1 MKRLSLTSA
10 LLLCS
15 LAAAAQSSTKTATT
29 DQNGSPN
36 ENVGARAE
44 FCRKGCMAHHDS
56 SVLACRLVK
65 KPEETAA
72 CINSANDKRT
82 SCELEC
88 ARRHPVK
95 EAAPAQGRP
104 SPKR

>member
-15 LAAAAQSSTKTATT
+15 LAAAAQTSTSTVKTA

-36 ENVGARAE
+36 QNVGARAE

-56 SVLACRLVK
+56 SVLGCRMFK
-65 KPEETAA
+65 KPEEASS
-72 CINSANDKRT
+72 CIQSADDKRT

-95 EAAPAQGRP
+95 GAPAAQP
-104 SPKR
+104 APKR